1 MTMLERSPTTNPMT
15 FEAAAQLDSD
25 DHGGEIV
32 DGTWVPVTRTTWRHG
47 EIVLTIGML
56 LKLYARQHAGWSV
69 AVADPGV
76 RLSRNPDKLRGPD
89 VGMVRAH
96 RAPTG
101 KGMLGWLDGAPD
113 LAVEVVSDGQTI
125 SEMTRKALDYIAG
138 GALMVWLVDPE
149 PRRVVLF
156 TPPNQVRIL
165 GPEDTI
171 DGGDVLPGF
180 ACCVSEFFQ

>member
-1 MTMLERSPTTNPMT
+1 MTMLDQSLTSPLT
-15 FEAAAQLDSD
+15 FEMAAQLDPD
-25 DHGGEIV
+25 EQGGEII
-32 DGTWVPVTRTTWRHG
+32 DGVLVPVTRSTWRHG

-89 VGMVRAH
+89 VGMVRTH

-101 KGMLGWLDGAPD
+101 KGVSGWLDGAPD
-113 LAVEVVSDGQTI
+113 LAVEVLSDGQTF

-138 GALMVWLVDPE
+138 GAQMVWLVDPE
-149 PRRVVLF
+149 PRRMVLF

-165 GPEDTI
+165 GPDETI
-171 DGGDVLPGF
+171 DGGELLPGF
-180 ACCVSEFFQ
+180 ACSVSEFFQ